1 MPNRGDAFLAGK
13 TLGGCAFH
21 RVFERWAILA
31 KTLYTNRFRIT
42 LESWTGPRREVRC
55 AEFRND

>member
-21 RVFERWAILA
+21 PVFERWAILA
-31 KTLYTNRFRIT
+31 KTLYTNRFRN
-42 LESWTGPRREVRC
+42 S
-55 AEFRND
+55 